1 MYNPVQENLKK
12 LMLSDGKLSEG
23 ELSRKT
29 GVPQSTIH
37 RLLSGEIKESKPSTL
52 KPIAGYFGLTLAQLQ
67 GEEPIPVQR
76 KTGLSLGR
84 LIREMTQHQYL
95 GTPARLIP
103 LITWEQAANWGEI
116 SKTYH
121 HDSSNGWVATNKDV
135 GSYAF
140 GLTIQG
146 NSMTATHGPSFEDG
160 CEIVVDP
167 ERQPMHH
174 NFVVVKQTDKSS
186 AILRQLS
193 IEGGEYIL
201 FPLNPR
207 YPVITLNNP
216 EDICGVV
223 CQLLANF

>member
-1 MYNPVQENLKK
+1 MHPVQENLKK
-12 LMLSDGKLSEG
+12 LMHSDGKLSEG

-67 GEEPIPVQR
+67 GEEPIPVRRQA
-76 KTGLSLGR
+76 KLDSNTKH
-84 LIREMTQHQYL
+84 REHYYL

-103 LITWEQAANWGEI
+103 LISWEQAANWKEI
-116 SKTYH
+116 CKTYH
-121 HDSSNGWVATNKDV
+121 HDSINGWVATNKNV
-135 GSYAF
+135 GPYAF
-140 GLTIQG
+140 GLTIRG
-146 NSMTATHGPSFEDG
+146 NSMTASHGPSFEDG
-160 CEIVVDP
+160 CEIVADP
-167 ERQPMHH
+167 ERNPRHLD
-174 NFVVVKQTDKSS
+174 FVVVKQKSS

-207 YPVITLNNP
+207 YQVTLLADL

-223 CQLLANF
+223 SQLFVTF